1 MRAVIQRVQYAKVT
15 VKDLK
20 TGREEV
26 TGAIEAGLMVLIGI
40 GPNDSE
46 AEANWLSQK
55 LSTLRI
61 FEDEAGKMNL
71 SLKDIQGSIL
81 AVSQFTLYGDCKRG
95 RRPSFVGAAPPD
107 LALPLFNRCVQL
119 IKDQGIHCE
128 IGKFGHHMEVSLMND
143 GPVTLIL
150 DTEQVMKS

>member
-1 MRAVIQRVQYAKVT
+1 MRAVVQRVQHAKVT
-15 VKDLK
+15 VKDPK
-20 TGREEV
+20 TSQEEI
-26 TGAIEAGLMVLIGI
+26 TGAIQAGLMVLIGI
-40 GPNDSE
+40 GPNDGE
-46 AEANWLSQK
+46 AEASWLSQK

-95 RRPSFVGAAPPD
+95 RRPSFVGAAHPD

-143 GPVTLIL
+143 GPVTLI
-150 DTEQVMKS
+150 